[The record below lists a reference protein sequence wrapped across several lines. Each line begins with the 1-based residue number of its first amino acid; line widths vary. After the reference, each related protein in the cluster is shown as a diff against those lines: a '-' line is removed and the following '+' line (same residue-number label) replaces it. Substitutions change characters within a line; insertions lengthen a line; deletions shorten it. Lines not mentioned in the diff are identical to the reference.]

1 MKIFQSKNI
10 IYLLFAYLI
19 AQFIWWEILLVQ
31 LNSQN
36 IEKEKQLA
44 ALNSTD
50 ISTFQK
56 KEQVL
61 NKQLFL
67 KNLMIVGEGSV
78 FLILIIYGFYRVLKA
93 YSKEIVVS
101 ERQTH
106 FLLSLPHEIKTPLSI
121 VQLNLQ
127 TILQKN
133 NLSDEQKKSLITTS
147 LNELKRLQILV
158 EHLLLTNKITKD
170 KYQLNIESLN
180 LSQLV
185 NEWLITYESQKNIE
199 KKIQDNL
206 IIQADQYLVYLMFQ
220 NLLSNAVKFAE
231 QEIKVYLFSKDEKIF
246 LEIWNDGDLIR
257 DDEKDK
263 IFELFYRRKQD
274 EDKGIKG
281 TGLGLYLV
289 KQILQ
294 LHHFSIRVMTKN
306 NYNVFQIEF

>member
-36 IEKEKQLA
+36 IEKEKQLE
-44 ALNSTD
+44 ALKTTD
-50 ISTFQK
+50 IITFKQ
-56 KEQVL
+56 KEQIL

-67 KNLMIVGEGSV
+67 KNVMIVSEGSV

-121 VQLNLQ
+121 MQLNLQ

-133 NLSDEQKKSLITTS
+133 NLSDEQKKSLITIS
-147 LNELKRLQILV
+147 LNELKRLQTLV

-170 KYQLNIESLN
+170 KYELNMESLN

-185 NEWLITYESQKNIE
+185 NEWILPFESQKNIE
-199 KKIQDNL
+199 KEIQVNL
-206 IIQADQYLVYLMFQ
+206 TIQADQYLIYLMFQ
-220 NLLSNAVKFAE
+220 NLLNNAVKFSE
-231 QEIKVYLFSKDEKIF
+231 QEVKVYLYRKNDKIF
-246 LEIWNDGDLIR
+246 LEVWNDGDLIR

-263 IFELFYRRKQD
+263 IFEIFYRRKSD

-306 NYNVFQIEF
+306 NYNVFQVEL